1 MNRKSKFI
9 IGLSTAV
16 ITFGL
21 LYATLGQQHFN
32 RGHKC
37 CHKTENC
44 CGHQRMEKCENSP
57 EVGAK
62 DGTMDKKASINTEST
77 KN

>member
-1 MNRKSKFI
+1 MNRKSKFL

-37 CHKTENC
+37 CHRTENC
-44 CGHQRMEKCENSP
+44 CGHHRMEKCENSS

-62 DGTMDKKASINTEST
+62 AAAMENKVSSNTDST